1 MRRVAAFVAFA
12 CAAALASP
20 ERFARGV
27 PAPRAVGLQTR
38 ALRAAAPIAYR
49 FTFPEPQHRWMQV
62 EASFTELGADT
73 LELRMSRSSPGRYS
87 LHDFAKNVYDVHA
100 FSAAGRELPTGRPD
114 PYGWSVGS
122 HGGAVRVKYKVYGD
136 RIDGTYLAVD
146 TTHAHINM
154 PAVIM
159 WARGLDDRS
168 VTVTFQQP
176 AGMQWHV
183 ASQLKSDRSPD
194 DAPDALE
201 YTAPNLQYLMDSP
214 VEFGHGTMRTFVV
227 DGSTF
232 RFALHHTG
240 TDAEVDG
247 FVKEVEK
254 IVRQE
259 GAIYGEYPAF
269 EPGSYT
275 FLADYLPWASRDGME
290 HRNSTVITEGA
301 AIAGARTDLLD
312 TVAHEF
318 FHCWNVE
325 RIRPKGLEPFDFERA
340 NLSGELWLAEGFTE
354 YYAPLVLQRA
364 QLEDLAST
372 ARTFASQI
380 ETVSQRPGRLV
391 RSAEEMSYM
400 APFTDGGHTVDR
412 TNWSNTFISYY
423 SYGSAIALALDLTL
437 RDRTDGRL
445 SLDDFM
451 RAMWRRY
458 GKPGGSR
465 EGYVDHPY
473 TVADAE
479 ATLAEVSDDRAFAHD
494 FFSRYIRGHDV
505 ADYSR
510 LLSRAGFAVGK
521 SHAGH
526 AWLGDLHLESRG
538 GVRVAALVSPTW
550 PIYAAGLDQ
559 DDELQ
564 QVGGRRING
573 DNDVAVELQRH
584 KPGDTL
590 RVVFVDRT
598 GTPKT
603 ASVTL
608 AEDPHVDVV
617 PLETA
622 ALTPAQ
628 QAFRTRWL
636 GPRS

>member
-1 MRRVAAFVAFA
+1 MRRVVVFAVFAFAAAFG
-12 CAAALASP
+12 SP
-20 ERFARGV
+20 ERFALR
-27 PAPRAVGLQTR
+27 ALLPRVLGFQAR
-38 ALRAAAPIAYR
+38 ALRAAPIAYR
-49 FTFPEPQHRWMQV
+49 FTFPEPEHRWMQV
-62 EASFTELGADT
+62 EASFTGLGPDT

-100 FSAAGRELPTGRPD
+100 FTAAGRELPAARPD
-114 PYGWSVGS
+114 PYGWNVAG
-122 HGGAVRVKYKVYGD
+122 HGGTVTVKYKVYGD
-136 RIDGTYLAVD
+136 RVDGTYLGVD
-146 TTHAHINM
+146 ETHAHINM

-159 WARGLDDRS
+159 WARGLDDRP
-168 VTVTFQQP
+168 VTVTLEQP
-176 AGMQWHV
+176 SGVQWHV
-183 ASQLKSDRSPD
+183 ASQLKPGGSPD
-194 DAPDALE
+194 GAPDALE

-214 VEFGHGTMRTFVV
+214 VEFGHGTMRTFAVN
-227 DGSTF
+227 GSTF

-240 TDAEVDG
+240 KDAEVDG
-247 FVKEVEK
+247 FVKDVEK

-259 GAIYGEYPAF
+259 GAIFGEYPVY

-275 FLADYLPWASRDGME
+275 FIADYLPWASGDGME

-354 YYAPLVLQRA
+354 YYAPLVMQRA

-372 ARTFASQI
+372 ARTFGRQI

-400 APFTDGGHTVDR
+400 APFADGGHTVDR

-423 SYGSAIALALDLTL
+423 TYGSAIALALDLTL

-451 RAMWRRY
+451 RAMWRHY

-473 TVADAE
+473 TAADAE
-479 ATLAEVSDDRAFAHD
+479 ATLGEVSDDRTFAHD
-494 FFSRYIRGHDV
+494 FFARYVHGHDV
-505 ADYSR
+505 ADYAR
-510 LLSRAGFAVGK
+510 LLSRAGFALGK
-521 SHAGH
+521 SHAGR
-526 AWLGDLHLESRG
+526 AWLGDLHLESRSG
-538 GVRVAALVSPTW
+538 ARVAALVSPTW

-564 QVGGRRING
+564 QLGGRRING

-584 KPGDTL
+584 KPGDTV
-590 RVVFVDRT
+590 RIVFVDRT
-598 GTPKT
+598 GAPKT

-617 PLETA
+617 PVETA

-628 QAFRTRWL
+628 QTFRARWL